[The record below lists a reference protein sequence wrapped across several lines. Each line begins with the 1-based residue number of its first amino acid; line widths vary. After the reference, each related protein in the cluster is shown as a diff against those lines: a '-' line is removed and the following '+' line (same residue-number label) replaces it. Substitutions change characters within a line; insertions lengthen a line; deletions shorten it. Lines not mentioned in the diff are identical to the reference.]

1 MPMPHA
7 TLDQRPMRRLLSP
20 FTRFTQL
27 ESSGSIVLL
36 LATLAAL
43 AIANSHF
50 AAAYNALVELPM
62 GARFGRFSS
71 QWTLNGFIND
81 GLMAIFFLVVGL
93 EVKREILVGEL
104 ASLQRALLPAFGAL
118 GGVLTPALIYTVL
131 NRNTANA
138 RGWGVPIA
146 TDIAF
151 SLAVLTVFG
160 TRIPTGL
167 KLFLVTLAIVDDVAG
182 VVVIATAYTRSLHL
196 GFVAVAVLIFAL
208 CLVLN
213 RLGVI
218 WLSVYAVMGVA
229 LWWALSESGI
239 HPTLSGIV
247 LALAVP
253 SRSFMEPA
261 TFVDRG
267 ERRMRRLADSMIQMA
282 PLSRESRE
290 HLRMIRLATEL
301 LESPLD
307 RLQGYLHPWVSF
319 VIVPLFA
326 FTNAGIRLHGFHA
339 STMLKAEYSG
349 IFLGLLLGKPIGI
362 TAFSWIAVRLGFAEL
377 PYGVRWHQLHAV
389 SWLGGIG
396 FTVSIFIAGL
406 AFDGTSDSVTARNA
420 VLMASAS
427 AAVLGAAMLML
438 THRPS
443 LYEQPDSPVP

>member
-1 MPMPHA
+1 
-7 TLDQRPMRRLLSP
+7 
-20 FTRFTQL
+20 
-27 ESSGSIVLL
+27 
-36 LATLAAL
+36 
-43 AIANSHF
+43 
-50 AAAYNALVELPM
+50 
-62 GARFGRFSS
+62 
-71 QWTLNGFIND
+71 
-81 GLMAIFFLVVGL
+81 
-93 EVKREILVGEL
+93 
-104 ASLQRALLPAFGAL
+104 
-118 GGVLTPALIYTVL
+118 
-131 NRNTANA
+131 
-138 RGWGVPIA
+138 
-146 TDIAF
+146 
-151 SLAVLTVFG
+151 
-160 TRIPTGL
+160 
-167 KLFLVTLAIVDDVAG
+167 
-182 VVVIATAYTRSLHL
+182 VVIATAYTRSLHL
-196 GFVAVAVLIFAL
+196 GFVLLAVLIFAL
-208 CLVLN
+208 CLILN

-218 WLSVYAVMGVA
+218 RLSVYAVMGVA
-229 LWWALSESGI
+229 LWWALRESGI

-261 TFVDRG
+261 AFVDRG
-267 ERRMRRLADSMIQMA
+267 ERRMRRLAESMIHMP

-290 HLRMIRLATEL
+290 HLRMLRHGTEL

-326 FTNAGIRLHGFHA
+326 FTNAGIPLHGFHA

-377 PYGVRWHQLHAV
+377 PYGVRWRQLHAV

-406 AFDGTSDSVTARNA
+406 AFDGTSNSVTARDA

-427 AAVLGAAMLML
+427 AAVLGAAILTL

-443 LYEQPDSPVP
+443 LYQQPDSSVP